1 MVAYVSMEAIGV
13 ESIVERVRKMNPEAD
28 VALLE
33 RAFDFAARVHKG
45 QERISGEPYLSH
57 PLAVAEILID
67 LNMDVQ
73 SISAGLLHDVVEDT
87 HASLEEVKQAFGSEI
102 GDLVDGLTKISKLHF
117 GSRVEHQAESLRKM
131 VLAMSKDIRVILI
144 KLADR
149 LHNMRTLD
157 PLREE
162 KRRLIAR
169 ETLDIYSPIAHRL
182 GIYWMKAELED
193 LGLRHLEPEVYHDLA
208 ARVAKKR
215 REREKDINEVI
226 GILQQKLSEVGIGAE
241 IVGRPKHFY
250 SIYKKMRDQ
259 HKEFDE
265 IYDLTAVRVIT
276 ESVKDCYGSLGVIH
290 SLWKPIP
297 GRFKDFVA
305 MPKSNLYQ
313 SLHTTVI
320 GPVGEPV
327 EIQIRTHEMHKTAED
342 GIAAHWVYKE
352 GRAALDPADKGFA
365 WIRQLLEWQREL
377 KDSREFLETVKVDLF
392 PDEVY
397 VFTPKGDVK
406 SFPKGATPIDFA
418 FDVHTDI
425 GLTCVGAKV
434 NGRIVPF
441 RYELQ
446 NGDIVEILTDPKH
459 RPSRDWLKLVKTPRA
474 RGRIKQWVK
483 NEEKLRSIS
492 LGRDLLEKELRRIGK
507 SPAQILKA
515 ETVTAMLGRAGFSA
529 PEEFFATV
537 GYGKLSPRQAMAK
550 LLPAEELPPE
560 GESKPERRVRHRPDE
575 GVTLLGASDF
585 LVRFARCCSPL
596 PGDEI
601 IGFITKGR
609 GVSVHSTDCPNVD
622 QLLYDPDRKIDVSW
636 DAAPSMPHQVKIR
649 VTIGKDRPG
658 ILAAISTAISA
669 SKINIAQ
676 ADVRVTE
683 DRKGLNTFTLE
694 VSDLKQLQS
703 AMGAIRQIDGVMGV
717 ERIRG

>member
-1 MVAYVSMEAIGV
+1 
-13 ESIVERVRKMNPEAD
+13 MNPEAD
-28 VALLE
+28 LTLLQ
-33 RAFDFAARVHKG
+33 RAYDFADRVHEG
-45 QERISGEPYLSH
+45 QERVSGEPYLSH
-57 PLAVAEILID
+57 PLAVAEILLD
-67 LNMDVQ
+67 LKMDVE
-73 SISAGLLHDVVEDT
+73 SLAAGLLHDVVEDT
-87 HASLEEVKQAFGSEI
+87 HASLEEVKLDFGKEI
-102 GDLVDGLTKISKLHF
+102 ADLVDGVTKLSKISFSSK
-117 GSRVEHQAESLRKM
+117 VEHQAESLRKM
-131 VLAMSKDIRVILI
+131 VLAMSKDIRVILV

-149 LHNMRTLD
+149 LHNMRTLE

-162 KRRLIAR
+162 KRRLIAG
-169 ETLDIYSPIAHRL
+169 ETLDIYAPIAHRL

-193 LGLRHLEPEVYHDLA
+193 LALRHLDPDVYLDLIA
-208 ARVAKKR
+208 KVAKKR
-215 REREKDINEVI
+215 LEREKDINEVI
-226 GILQQKLSEVGIGAE
+226 GILRQKLTEVDIRAE
-241 IVGRPKHFY
+241 ITGRPKHFY

-313 SLHTTVI
+313 SLHTTVV

-327 EIQIRTHEMHKTAED
+327 EIQIRTHEMHKTAEE

-365 WIRQLLEWQREL
+365 WIRQLLEWQRDL

-406 SFPKGATPIDFA
+406 SFPKGATPIDFG
-418 FDVHTDI
+418 FGVHTDV

-434 NGRIVPF
+434 NGRLVPL

-459 RPSRDWLKLVKTPRA
+459 HPSRDWLKLVKTPRA
-474 RGRIKQWVK
+474 RGRIKQWIK
-483 NEEKLRSIS
+483 TEEKVRSIR
-492 LGRDLLEKELRRIGK
+492 LGRDLLEKELRRIGV
-507 SPAQILKA
+507 SPAQTLRPESLMK
-515 ETVTAMLGRAGFSA
+515 MLTRYGFSA
-529 PEEFFATV
+529 PDEFFATV
-537 GYGKLSPRQAMAK
+537 GYGKLSPRQALAK
-550 LLPAEELPPE
+550 LLPPEELPPE
-560 GESKPERRVRHRPDE
+560 AEVKTDRKARQRPDE
-575 GVTLLGASDF
+575 EVTLLGADD
-585 LVRFARCCSPL
+585 LLIRFARCCSPL

-601 IGFITKGR
+601 VGFITRGR
-609 GVSVHSTDCPNVD
+609 GVSVHSADCPNAD
-622 QLLYDPDRKIDVSW
+622 QLLYDPERKISVSW
-636 DAAPSMPHQVKIR
+636 DAAPKTAHQVKIR

>member
-1 MVAYVSMEAIGV
+1 MSV
-13 ESIVERVRKMNPEAD
+13 ESIIERIRAMNPEAD
-28 VALLE
+28 VTLLQ
-33 RAFDFAARVHKG
+33 RAYDFAARVHKG
-45 QERISGEPYLSH
+45 QERVSGEPYLSH
-57 PLAVAEILID
+57 PLAVAEILLD
-67 LNMDVQ
+67 LKMDVE
-73 SISAGLLHDVVEDT
+73 SIAAGLLHDVVEDT
-87 HASLEEVKQAFGSEI
+87 HASLEQVRQAFGNEI

-149 LHNMRTLD
+149 LHNMRTLE

-193 LGLRHLEPEVYHDLA
+193 LALRHLEPEVYHDLA
-208 ARVAKKR
+208 DRVAKKR

-226 GILQQKLSEVGIGAE
+226 EILQQKLTEVGIQAE
-241 IVGRPKHFY
+241 IIGRPKHFY

-259 HKEFDE
+259 RKEFDE

-290 SLWKPIP
+290 SLWKPIQ

-313 SLHTTVI
+313 SLHTTVV

-418 FDVHTDI
+418 FGVHTDI
-425 GLTCVGAKV
+425 GFTCVGAKV
-434 NGRIVPF
+434 NSRLVPL

-446 NGDIVEILTDPKH
+446 NGDIVEILTDVKH

-483 NEEKLRSIS
+483 TEEKLRSIS
-492 LGRDLLEKELRRIGK
+492 LGRDLLEKELRRMGK
-507 SPAQILKA
+507 SPAQILKP
-515 ETVTAMLGRAGFSA
+515 ETMSTMLARSGFSA
-529 PEEFFATV
+529 PDEFFATV
-537 GYGKLSPRQAMAK
+537 GYGKLSPRQAMAR
-550 LLPAEELPPE
+550 LLPPEELPPE
-560 GESKPERRVRHRPDE
+560 GEARPERKARQRPDD
-575 GVTLLGASDF
+575 GVTLLGAHDF
-585 LVRFARCCSPL
+585 LVHFARCCSPL

-601 IGFITKGR
+601 VGFITRGR
-609 GVSVHSTDCPNVD
+609 GVSVHSADCPNVD
-622 QLLYDPDRKIDVSW
+622 QLFYDPERKINVSW
-636 DAAPSMPHQVKIR
+636 DAAPTTPHQVKIR
-649 VTIGKDRPG
+649 VTIGVDRPG

>member
-1 MVAYVSMEAIGV
+1 MSV
-13 ESIVERVRKMNPEAD
+13 ESIIERVRAMNHEAD
-28 VALLE
+28 VALLQ
-33 RAFDFAARVHKG
+33 RAYDFAARVHKG
-45 QERISGEPYLSH
+45 QERVSGEPYLSH
-57 PLAVAEILID
+57 PLAVAEILLD
-67 LNMDVQ
+67 LKMDVE
-73 SISAGLLHDVVEDT
+73 SIAAGLLHDVVEDT
-87 HASLEEVKQAFGSEI
+87 HASLEQVRQAFGNEI

-149 LHNMRTLD
+149 LHNMRTME

-193 LGLRHLEPEVYHDLA
+193 LALRHLEPEVYHDLA

-226 GILQQKLSEVGIGAE
+226 EILQQKLTEVDIHAE

-259 HKEFDE
+259 RKEFDE

-290 SLWKPIP
+290 SLWKPIQ

-313 SLHTTVI
+313 SLHTTVV

-418 FDVHTDI
+418 FGVHTDI
-425 GLTCVGAKV
+425 GFTCVGAKV
-434 NGRIVPF
+434 NSRLVPL

-446 NGDIVEILTDPKH
+446 NGDIVEILTDVKH

-483 NEEKLRSIS
+483 SEEKLRSIS
-492 LGRDLLEKELRRIGK
+492 LGRDLLEKELRRMGK
-507 SPAQILKA
+507 SPAQILKP
-515 ETVTAMLGRAGFSA
+515 ETMATMLARSGFSA
-529 PEEFFATV
+529 PDEFFATV
-537 GYGKLSPRQAMAK
+537 GYGKLSPRQAMAR
-550 LLPAEELPPE
+550 LLPPEELPPE
-560 GESKPERRVRHRPDE
+560 GEARPERKARQRPDD
-575 GVTLLGASDF
+575 GVTLLGAHDF
-585 LVRFARCCSPL
+585 LIHFARCCSPL

-601 IGFITKGR
+601 VGFITRGR
-609 GVSVHSTDCPNVD
+609 GVSVHSADCPNVD
-622 QLLYDPDRKIDVSW
+622 QLFYDPERKINVSW
-636 DAAPSMPHQVKIR
+636 DTAPSVPHQVKIR
-649 VTIGKDRPG
+649 VTIGVDRPG

>member
-1 MVAYVSMEAIGV
+1 MSV
-13 ESIVERVRKMNPEAD
+13 ESIIERVRAMNHEAD
-28 VALLE
+28 VTLLQ
-33 RAFDFAARVHKG
+33 RAYDFAARVHKG
-45 QERISGEPYLSH
+45 QERVSGEPYLSH
-57 PLAVAEILID
+57 PLAVAEILLD
-67 LNMDVQ
+67 LKMDVE
-73 SISAGLLHDVVEDT
+73 SIAAGLLHDVVEDT
-87 HASLEEVKQAFGSEI
+87 HASLEQVRQAFGNEI

-149 LHNMRTLD
+149 LHNMRTLE

-193 LGLRHLEPEVYHDLA
+193 LALRHLEPEVYHDLA
-208 ARVAKKR
+208 DRVAKKR

-226 GILQQKLSEVGIGAE
+226 EILQQKLTEVGIQAE
-241 IVGRPKHFY
+241 IIGRPKHFY

-259 HKEFDE
+259 RKEFDE

-290 SLWKPIP
+290 SLWKPIQ

-313 SLHTTVI
+313 SLHTTVV

-418 FDVHTDI
+418 FGVHTDI
-425 GLTCVGAKV
+425 GFTCVGAKV
-434 NGRIVPF
+434 NSRLVPL

-446 NGDIVEILTDPKH
+446 NGDIVEILTDVKH

-474 RGRIKQWVK
+474 RGRIKQWVRT
-483 NEEKLRSIS
+483 EEKLRSIS
-492 LGRDLLEKELRRIGK
+492 LGRDLLEKELRRMGK
-507 SPAQILKA
+507 SPAQILKP
-515 ETVTAMLGRAGFSA
+515 ETMATMLARSGFSA
-529 PEEFFATV
+529 PDEFFATV
-537 GYGKLSPRQAMAK
+537 GYGKLSPRQAMAR
-550 LLPAEELPPE
+550 LLPPEELPPE
-560 GESKPERRVRHRPDE
+560 GEARPERKARQRPDD
-575 GVTLLGASDF
+575 GVTLLGAHDF
-585 LVRFARCCSPL
+585 LVHFARCCSPL

-601 IGFITKGR
+601 VGFITRGR
-609 GVSVHSTDCPNVD
+609 GVSVHSADCPNVD
-622 QLLYDPDRKIDVSW
+622 QLFYDPERKINVSW
-636 DAAPSMPHQVKIR
+636 DAAPTTPHQVKIR
-649 VTIGKDRPG
+649 VTIGVDRPG

>member
-1 MVAYVSMEAIGV
+1 MEIRAI
-13 ESIVERVRKMNPEAD
+13 IERVSATNPEAD
-28 VALLE
+28 LVLLQ
-33 RAFDFAARVHKG
+33 RAYDFADKVHEG
-45 QERISGEPYLSH
+45 QERVSGEPYLSH
-57 PLAVAEILID
+57 PLAVAEILLD
-67 LNMDVQ
+67 LRMDVE
-73 SISAGLLHDVVEDT
+73 SIAAGLLHDVVEDT
-87 HASLEEVKQAFGSEI
+87 HASLEEVKLAFGSEVAN
-102 GDLVDGLTKISKLHF
+102 LVDGVTKLSKISF
-117 GSRVEHQAESLRKM
+117 SSRVEHQAESLRKM
-131 VLAMSKDIRVILI
+131 VLAMSKDIRVILV

-162 KRRLIAR
+162 KRRLIAG
-169 ETLDIYSPIAHRL
+169 ETLDIYVPIAHRL

-193 LGLRHLEPEVYHDLA
+193 LALRHLDPDVYLDLIA
-208 ARVAKKR
+208 KVAKKR

-226 GILQQKLSEVGIGAE
+226 GILRQKLTEVDIRAE
-241 IVGRPKHFY
+241 ITGRPKHFY

-327 EIQIRTHEMHKTAED
+327 EIQIRTHEMHKTAEE

-365 WIRQLLEWQREL
+365 WIRQLLEWQRDL

-406 SFPKGATPIDFA
+406 SFPKGATPIDFG
-418 FDVHTDI
+418 FGVHTDV
-425 GLTCVGAKV
+425 GMTCVGAKV
-434 NGRIVPF
+434 NGRLVPL

-446 NGDIVEILTDPKH
+446 NGDIVEIMTDPKQH
-459 RPSRDWLKLVKTPRA
+459 PSRDWLKLVKTPRA
-474 RGRIKQWVK
+474 RGRIKQWIN
-483 NEEKLRSIS
+483 NEEKIRSVS
-492 LGRDLLEKELRRIGK
+492 LGRDLLEKELRRLGV

-515 ETVTAMLGRAGFSA
+515 ESLAKVLARNGFAA
-529 PEEFFATV
+529 PDEFFATV

-550 LLPAEELPPE
+550 LLPPEDLPPE
-560 GESKPERRVRHRPDE
+560 GEVRTDRKARQRPDE
-575 GVTLLGASDF
+575 EVTLMGADD
-585 LVRFARCCSPL
+585 LLIRFARCCSPV

-601 IGFITKGR
+601 VGFITRGR
-609 GVSVHSTDCPNVD
+609 GVSVHSADCPNVD
-622 QLLYDPDRKIDVSW
+622 QLLYDPERKISVSW
-636 DAAPSMPHQVKIR
+636 DAAPKTAHQVKIR

-658 ILAAISTAISA
+658 ILAAISTAITA

-717 ERIRG
+717 ERIRGSR

>member
-1 MVAYVSMEAIGV
+1 VKTLEIGT
-13 ESIVERVRKMNPEAD
+13 IIERVRAANPDAD
-28 VALLE
+28 LTMLQ
-33 RAFDFAARVHKG
+33 RAYEFAATVHKG

-57 PLAVAEILID
+57 PLAVAEILLD
-67 LNMDVQ
+67 LKMDVE
-73 SISAGLLHDVVEDT
+73 SLAAGLLHDVVEDT
-87 HASLEEVKQAFGSEI
+87 HASLDEVKQAFGTQI
-102 GDLVDGLTKISKLHF
+102 GDLVDGVTKLSKISF
-117 GSRVEHQAESLRKM
+117 SSRVEHQAESLRKM
-131 VLAMSKDIRVILI
+131 VLAMSKDIRVILV

-162 KRRLIAR
+162 KRQLIAR
-169 ETLDIYSPIAHRL
+169 ETLDIYAPIAHRL

-193 LGLRHLEPEVYHDLA
+193 LALRHLEPDAYQDLA
-208 ARVAKKR
+208 IRVAKKR
-215 REREKDINEVI
+215 REREKDINGVIHILRKKLTEVDI
-226 GILQQKLSEVGIGAE
+226 RAE
-241 IVGRPKHFY
+241 ITGRPKHFY

-259 HKEFDE
+259 QKDFDE

-313 SLHTTVI
+313 SLHTTVV

-327 EIQIRTHEMHKTAED
+327 EIQIRTREMHKTAEE

-365 WIRQLLEWQREL
+365 WIRQLLEWQRDL

-418 FDVHTDI
+418 FGVHTDI

-434 NGRIVPF
+434 NGRLVPL
-441 RYELQ
+441 RHELQ
-446 NGDIVEILTDPKH
+446 NGDIVEIIADPKH
-459 RPSRDWLKLVKTPRA
+459 HPSRDWLKLVKTPRA
-474 RGRIKQWVK
+474 RGRIKQWIK
-483 NEEKLRSIS
+483 NEEKIRSLS
-492 LGRDLLEKELRRIGK
+492 LGRDLLEKELRKMGV
-507 SPAQILKA
+507 SPSQILKPDTMA
-515 ETVTAMLGRAGFSA
+515 RMIAQHGFAA
-529 PEEFFATV
+529 PDDFFAAV

-550 LLPAEELPPE
+550 LLPVEELPPVTDAR
-560 GESKPERRVRHRPDE
+560 PERKVRHEPDE
-575 GVTLLGASDF
+575 GVALQGADDLLI
-585 LVRFARCCSPL
+585 RFARCCGPL

-601 IGFITKGR
+601 VGFITRGR
-609 GVSVHSTDCPNVD
+609 GVSVHAAECPNVH
-622 QLLYDPDRKIDVSW
+622 QLLYDPERKIAVSW
-636 DAAPSMPHQVKIR
+636 DAAPKTFRQVKIR
-649 VTIGKDRPG
+649 VMIGKDRPG

-694 VSDLKQLQS
+694 VSDLKQLQT

>member
-1 MVAYVSMEAIGV
+1 MAASVKSMEIEG
-13 ESIVERVRKMNPEAD
+13 IIERVQAINPEAD
-28 VALLE
+28 LTVLK
-33 RAFDFAARVHKG
+33 RAYDFAANVHKG
-45 QERISGEPYLSH
+45 QERVSGEPYLSH
-57 PLAVAEILID
+57 PLAVAEILLD
-67 LNMDVQ
+67 LKLDVE
-73 SISAGLLHDVVEDT
+73 SIAAGLLHDVVEDT
-87 HASLEEVKQAFGSEI
+87 HASLEEVRRAFGNEI
-102 GDLVDGLTKISKLHF
+102 GDLVDGVTKLSKIPF
-117 GSRVEHQAESLRKM
+117 SSRVEHQAESLRKM
-131 VLAMSKDIRVILI
+131 VLAMSKDIRVILV

-162 KRRLIAR
+162 KRKLISG
-169 ETLDIYSPIAHRL
+169 ETLDIYAPIAHRL

-193 LGLRHLEPEVYHDLA
+193 LALRHLEPEIYTDLTA
-208 ARVAKKR
+208 KVAKKR
-215 REREKDINEVI
+215 REREKHINEVI
-226 GILQQKLSEVGIGAE
+226 GILQRKLHEVDIRAE
-241 IVGRPKHFY
+241 ITGRPKHFF

-259 HKEFDE
+259 GKEFDE

-276 ESVKDCYGSLGVIH
+276 ESVKDCYGALGVIH

-313 SLHTTVI
+313 SLHTTVV

-327 EIQIRTHEMHKTAED
+327 EIQIRTHEMHKTAEE

-365 WIRQLLEWQREL
+365 WIRQLLEWHRDL

-418 FDVHTDI
+418 FGVHTDI

-434 NGRIVPF
+434 NGRLIPL

-446 NGDIVEILTDPKH
+446 NGDIVEILIDSKQH
-459 RPSRDWLKLVKTPRA
+459 PSRDWLKLVKTPRA
-474 RGRIKQWVK
+474 RGRIKQWIK
-483 NEEKLRSIS
+483 NEEKVRSIS
-492 LGRDLLEKELRRIGK
+492 LGKDLLEKELRRMGM
-507 SPAQILKA
+507 SPAQVLKPESLA
-515 ETVTAMLGRAGFSA
+515 KMLTRYGFAA

-550 LLPAEELPPE
+550 LLPPEELPPE
-560 GESKPERRVRHRPDE
+560 SEARPDRKTRQRPDD
-575 GVTLLGASDF
+575 GVTLLGVDD
-585 LVRFARCCSPL
+585 LLIRFARCCSPL

-601 IGFITKGR
+601 VGFITRGR
-609 GVSVHSTDCPNVD
+609 GVSVHSADCPNVD
-622 QLLYDPDRKIDVSW
+622 QLLYDPERKINVSW
-636 DAAPSMPHQVKIR
+636 ESAPKTAHQVKIR

>member
-1 MVAYVSMEAIGV
+1 MGIEAI
-13 ESIVERVRKMNPEAD
+13 IERVRLTNPEAD
-28 VALLE
+28 LTLLQ
-33 RAFDFAARVHKG
+33 RAYDFAAKVHKG
-45 QERISGEPYLSH
+45 QERVSGEPYLSH
-57 PLAVAEILID
+57 PMAVAEILLD
-67 LNMDVQ
+67 LKMDVE
-73 SISAGLLHDVVEDT
+73 SIAAGLLHDVVEDT
-87 HASLEEVKQAFGSEI
+87 YASLEEVKRAFGNEI
-102 GDLVDGLTKISKLHF
+102 GDLVDGLTKISKIPF

-149 LHNMRTLD
+149 LHNMRTLE

-169 ETLDIYSPIAHRL
+169 ETLDIYAPIAHRL

-193 LGLRHLEPEVYHDLA
+193 HALRHLEPEAYHDLA

-215 REREKDINEVI
+215 RERDKDINEVI
-226 GILQQKLSEVGIGAE
+226 GILQQKLTEVGIRAE
-241 IVGRPKHFY
+241 IIGRPKHFY

-327 EIQIRTHEMHKTAED
+327 EIQIRTHEMHKTAEE

-365 WIRQLLEWQREL
+365 WIRQLLEWQQDL

-406 SFPKGATPIDFA
+406 SFPKGASPIDFA
-418 FDVHTDI
+418 FSVHTDI
-425 GLTCVGAKV
+425 GLTCVGSKV
-434 NGRIVPF
+434 NGRLVPL

-459 RPSRDWLKLVKTPRA
+459 HPSRDWLKLVKTPRA
-474 RGRIKQWVK
+474 RGRIKQWIK
-483 NEEKLRSIS
+483 TEEKVRSIS
-492 LGRDLLEKELRRIGK
+492 LGKDLLEKELRRLGK
-507 SPAQILKA
+507 SPSQILKP
-515 ETVTAMLGRAGFSA
+515 ETVAKIVGRYGFGA
-529 PEEFFATV
+529 PDEFFATV
-537 GYGKLSPRQAMAK
+537 GFGKLSPRQAIAK
-550 LLPAEELPPE
+550 LLPPEELPQE
-560 GESKPERRVRHRPDE
+560 GEAKPERKLRQRPSE
-575 GVTLLGASDF
+575 AVTLLGANDF
-585 LVRFARCCSPL
+585 LIRFAKCCSPL

-601 IGFITKGR
+601 VGFITRGR
-609 GVSVHSTDCPNVD
+609 GLSVHSADCPNVD
-622 QLLYDPDRKIDVSW
+622 QLLYEPDRKIKVSW
-636 DAAPSMPHQVKIR
+636 DAAPRTAHEVKIR

-694 VSDLKQLQS
+694 VSDLKQLES
-703 AMGAIRQIDGVMGV
+703 AMEAIRQIEGILGV

>member
-1 MVAYVSMEAIGV
+1 MGIEAII
-13 ESIVERVRKMNPEAD
+13 ELVRLTNPEAD
-28 VALLE
+28 LTLLR
-33 RAFDFAARVHKG
+33 RAYDFAAKVHKG
-45 QERISGEPYLSH
+45 QERVSGEPYLSH
-57 PLAVAEILID
+57 PMAVAEILLD
-67 LNMDVQ
+67 LKMDVE
-73 SISAGLLHDVVEDT
+73 SIAAGLLHDVVEDT
-87 HASLEEVKQAFGSEI
+87 HASLEEVKRAFGNEV
-102 GDLVDGLTKISKLHF
+102 GDLVDGLTKISKIPF

-149 LHNMRTLD
+149 LHNMRTLE

-169 ETLDIYSPIAHRL
+169 ETLDIYAPIAHRL

-193 LGLRHLEPEVYHDLA
+193 HALRHLEPEAYHDLA

-215 REREKDINEVI
+215 RERDKDINEVI
-226 GILQQKLSEVGIGAE
+226 GILQQKLTEVGIRAE
-241 IVGRPKHFY
+241 IIGRPKHFY

-327 EIQIRTHEMHKTAED
+327 EIQIRTHEMHKTAEE

-365 WIRQLLEWQREL
+365 WIRQLLEWQQDL

-406 SFPKGATPIDFA
+406 SFPKGASPIDFA
-418 FDVHTDI
+418 FSVHTDI
-425 GLTCVGAKV
+425 GLTCVGSKV
-434 NGRIVPF
+434 NGRLVPL

-459 RPSRDWLKLVKTPRA
+459 HPSRDWLKLVKTPRA
-474 RGRIKQWVK
+474 RGRIKQWIK
-483 NEEKLRSIS
+483 TEEKVRSIS
-492 LGRDLLEKELRRIGK
+492 LGKDLLEKELRRLGK
-507 SPAQILKA
+507 SPSQILKP
-515 ETVTAMLGRAGFSA
+515 ETVAKIVGRYGFVG
-529 PEEFFATV
+529 PDEFFATV
-537 GYGKLSPRQAMAK
+537 GFGKLSPRQAIAK
-550 LLPAEELPPE
+550 LLPPEELPQE
-560 GESKPERRVRHRPDE
+560 GEAKPERKLRQRPSE
-575 GVTLLGASDF
+575 AVTLLGANDF
-585 LVRFARCCSPL
+585 LIRFAKCCSPL

-601 IGFITKGR
+601 VGFITRGR
-609 GVSVHSTDCPNVD
+609 GVSVHSADCPNVD
-622 QLLYDPDRKIDVSW
+622 QLLYEPDRKINVSW
-636 DAAPSMPHQVKIR
+636 DAAPRTAHEVKIR

-694 VSDLKQLQS
+694 VSNLKQLES
-703 AMGAIRQIDGVMGV
+703 AMEAIRQIEGILGV

>member
-1 MVAYVSMEAIGV
+1 
-13 ESIVERVRKMNPEAD
+13 
-28 VALLE
+28 
-33 RAFDFAARVHKG
+33 
-45 QERISGEPYLSH
+45 
-57 PLAVAEILID
+57 
-67 LNMDVQ
+67 
-73 SISAGLLHDVVEDT
+73 
-87 HASLEEVKQAFGSEI
+87 
-102 GDLVDGLTKISKLHF
+102 
-117 GSRVEHQAESLRKM
+117 
-131 VLAMSKDIRVILI
+131 
-144 KLADR
+144 
-149 LHNMRTLD
+149 
-157 PLREE
+157 LREE

-193 LGLRHLEPEVYHDLA
+193 LALRHLEPEVYHDLA

-215 REREKDINEVI
+215 REREKDINQVI
-226 GILQQKLSEVGIGAE
+226 GILQQKLTEVGIRAE
-241 IVGRPKHFY
+241 IIGRPKHFY

-313 SLHTTVI
+313 SLHTTVV

-352 GRAALDPADKGFA
+352 GRAGLDPADKGFA

-406 SFPKGATPIDFA
+406 SFPRGASPIDFA
-418 FDVHTDI
+418 FGVHTDI

-434 NGRIVPF
+434 NGRLVPL

-446 NGDIVEILTDPKH
+446 NGDIVEILTDVKH
-459 RPSRDWLKLVKTPRA
+459 QPSRDWLKLVKTPRA

-492 LGRDLLEKELRRIGK
+492 LGRDLLEKELRRMGK
-507 SPAQILKA
+507 SPAQILKPEA
-515 ETVTAMLGRAGFSA
+515 ISSMLARSGFSL

-550 LLPAEELPPE
+550 LLPVEELPPE
-560 GESKPERRVRHRPDE
+560 GESRPERKTRPRPDD
-575 GVTLLGASDF
+575 GVTLLGANDF

-601 IGFITKGR
+601 VGFITRGR
-609 GVSVHSTDCPNVD
+609 GVSVHSADCPNVD
-622 QLLYDPDRKIDVSW
+622 QLLYDPDRRINVSW
-636 DAAPSMPHQVKIR
+636 DAAPTIPHQVKIR

-658 ILAAISTAISA
+658 ILAAISSAISA
-669 SKINIAQ
+669 SRINIAQ
-676 ADVRVTE
+676 ADIRVTE
-683 DRKGLNTFTLE
+683 DRKGLNTFLLE

>member
-1 MVAYVSMEAIGV
+1 MSV
-13 ESIVERVRKMNPEAD
+13 ESIIERVRAMNHEAD
-28 VALLE
+28 VALLQ
-33 RAFDFAARVHKG
+33 RAYDFAARVHKG
-45 QERISGEPYLSH
+45 QERVSGEPYLSH
-57 PLAVAEILID
+57 PLAVAEILLD
-67 LNMDVQ
+67 LKMDVE
-73 SISAGLLHDVVEDT
+73 SIAAGLLHDVVEDT
-87 HASLEEVKQAFGSEI
+87 HASLEQVRQAFGNEI

-149 LHNMRTLD
+149 LHNMRTLE

-193 LGLRHLEPEVYHDLA
+193 LALRHLEPEVYHDLA
-208 ARVAKKR
+208 DRVAKKR

-226 GILQQKLSEVGIGAE
+226 EILQQKLTEVGIQAE
-241 IVGRPKHFY
+241 IIGRPKHFY

-259 HKEFDE
+259 RKEFDE

-290 SLWKPIP
+290 SLWKPIQ

-313 SLHTTVI
+313 SLHTTVV

-418 FDVHTDI
+418 FGVHTDI
-425 GLTCVGAKV
+425 GFTCVGAKV
-434 NGRIVPF
+434 NSRLVPL

-446 NGDIVEILTDPKH
+446 NGDIVEILTDVKH

-483 NEEKLRSIS
+483 TEEKLRSIS
-492 LGRDLLEKELRRIGK
+492 LGRDLLEKELRRMGK
-507 SPAQILKA
+507 SPAQILKP
-515 ETVTAMLGRAGFSA
+515 ETMATMLARSGFSA
-529 PEEFFATV
+529 PDEFFATV
-537 GYGKLSPRQAMAK
+537 GYGKLSPRQAMAR
-550 LLPAEELPPE
+550 LLPPEELPPE
-560 GESKPERRVRHRPDE
+560 GEARPERKARQRPDD
-575 GVTLLGASDF
+575 GVTLLGAHDF
-585 LVRFARCCSPL
+585 LIHFARCCSPL

-601 IGFITKGR
+601 VGFITRGR
-609 GVSVHSTDCPNVD
+609 GVSVHSADCPNVD
-622 QLLYDPDRKIDVSW
+622 QLFYDPERKINVSW
-636 DAAPSMPHQVKIR
+636 DAAPTTPHQVKIR
-649 VTIGKDRPG
+649 VTIGVDRPG

-683 DRKGLNTFTLE
+683 DRKGLNTFILE

>member
-1 MVAYVSMEAIGV
+1 MSV
-13 ESIVERVRKMNPEAD
+13 ESIIERVRAMNHEAD
-28 VALLE
+28 VTLLQ
-33 RAFDFAARVHKG
+33 RAYDFAARVHKG
-45 QERISGEPYLSH
+45 QERVSGEPYLSH
-57 PLAVAEILID
+57 PLAVAEILLD
-67 LNMDVQ
+67 LKMDVE
-73 SISAGLLHDVVEDT
+73 SIAAGLLHDVVEDT
-87 HASLEEVKQAFGSEI
+87 HASLEQVRQAFGNEI

-149 LHNMRTLD
+149 LHNMRTLE

-193 LGLRHLEPEVYHDLA
+193 LALRHLEPEVYHDLA
-208 ARVAKKR
+208 DRVAKKR

-226 GILQQKLSEVGIGAE
+226 EILQQKLTEVGIQAE
-241 IVGRPKHFY
+241 IIGRPKHFY

-259 HKEFDE
+259 RKEFDE

-290 SLWKPIP
+290 SLWKPIQ

-313 SLHTTVI
+313 SLHTTVV

-418 FDVHTDI
+418 FGVHTDI
-425 GLTCVGAKV
+425 GFTCVGAKV
-434 NGRIVPF
+434 NSRLVPL

-446 NGDIVEILTDPKH
+446 NGDIVEILTDVKH

-483 NEEKLRSIS
+483 TEEKLRSIS
-492 LGRDLLEKELRRIGK
+492 LGRDLLEKELRRMGK
-507 SPAQILKA
+507 SPAQILKP
-515 ETVTAMLGRAGFSA
+515 ETMATMLARSGFSA
-529 PEEFFATV
+529 PDEFFATV
-537 GYGKLSPRQAMAK
+537 GYGKLSPRQAMAR
-550 LLPAEELPPE
+550 LLPPEELPPE
-560 GESKPERRVRHRPDE
+560 GEARPERKARQRPDD
-575 GVTLLGASDF
+575 GVTLLGAHDF
-585 LVRFARCCSPL
+585 LIHFARCCSPL

-601 IGFITKGR
+601 VGFITRGR
-609 GVSVHSTDCPNVD
+609 GVSVHSADCPNVD
-622 QLLYDPDRKIDVSW
+622 QLFYDPERKINVSW
-636 DAAPSMPHQVKIR
+636 DAAPTTPHQVKIR
-649 VTIGKDRPG
+649 VTIGVDRPG

>member
-1 MVAYVSMEAIGV
+1 MSV
-13 ESIVERVRKMNPEAD
+13 ESIIERVRAMNHEAD
-28 VALLE
+28 VALLQ
-33 RAFDFAARVHKG
+33 RAYDFAARVHKG
-45 QERISGEPYLSH
+45 QERVSGEPYLSH
-57 PLAVAEILID
+57 PLAVAEILLD
-67 LNMDVQ
+67 LKMDVE
-73 SISAGLLHDVVEDT
+73 SIAAGLLHDVVEDT
-87 HASLEEVKQAFGSEI
+87 HASLEQVRQAFGNEI

-149 LHNMRTLD
+149 LHNMRTLE

-193 LGLRHLEPEVYHDLA
+193 LALRHLEPEVYHDLA

-226 GILQQKLSEVGIGAE
+226 EILQQKLTEVGIQAE
-241 IVGRPKHFY
+241 IIGRPKHFY

-259 HKEFDE
+259 RKEFDE

-290 SLWKPIP
+290 SLWKPIQ

-313 SLHTTVI
+313 SLHTTVV

-418 FDVHTDI
+418 FGVHTDI
-425 GLTCVGAKV
+425 GFTCVGAKV
-434 NGRIVPF
+434 NSRLVPL

-446 NGDIVEILTDPKH
+446 NGDIVEILTDVKH

-483 NEEKLRSIS
+483 TEEKLRSIS
-492 LGRDLLEKELRRIGK
+492 LGRDLLEKELRRMGK
-507 SPAQILKA
+507 SPAQILKP
-515 ETVTAMLGRAGFSA
+515 ETMATMLARSGFSA
-529 PEEFFATV
+529 PDEFFATV
-537 GYGKLSPRQAMAK
+537 GYGKLSPRQAMAR
-550 LLPAEELPPE
+550 LLPPEELPPE
-560 GESKPERRVRHRPDE
+560 GEARPERKARQRPDD
-575 GVTLLGASDF
+575 GVTLLGAHDF
-585 LVRFARCCSPL
+585 LIHFARCCSPL

-601 IGFITKGR
+601 VGFITRGR
-609 GVSVHSTDCPNVD
+609 GVSVHSADCPNVD
-622 QLLYDPDRKIDVSW
+622 QLFYDPERKINVSW
-636 DAAPSMPHQVKIR
+636 DAAPTTPHQVKIR
-649 VTIGKDRPG
+649 VTIGVDRPG

>member
-1 MVAYVSMEAIGV
+1 MSV
-13 ESIVERVRKMNPEAD
+13 ESIIERVSAMNHEAD
-28 VALLE
+28 VTLLQ
-33 RAFDFAARVHKG
+33 RAYDFAARVHKG
-45 QERISGEPYLSH
+45 QERVSGEPYLSH
-57 PLAVAEILID
+57 PLAVAEILLD
-67 LNMDVQ
+67 LKMDVE
-73 SISAGLLHDVVEDT
+73 SIAAGLLHDVVEDT
-87 HASLEEVKQAFGSEI
+87 HASLEQVRQAFGNEI

-149 LHNMRTLD
+149 LHNMRTLE

-162 KRRLIAR
+162 KRRLIAQ

-193 LGLRHLEPEVYHDLA
+193 LALRHLEPEVYHDLA
-208 ARVAKKR
+208 DRVAKKR

-226 GILQQKLSEVGIGAE
+226 EILQQKLTEVGIQAE
-241 IVGRPKHFY
+241 IIGRPKHFY

-259 HKEFDE
+259 RKEFDE

-290 SLWKPIP
+290 SLWKPIQ

-313 SLHTTVI
+313 SLHTTVV

-418 FDVHTDI
+418 FGVHTDI
-425 GLTCVGAKV
+425 GFTCVGAKV
-434 NGRIVPF
+434 NSRLVPL

-446 NGDIVEILTDPKH
+446 NGDIVEILTDVKH

-483 NEEKLRSIS
+483 TEEKLRSIS
-492 LGRDLLEKELRRIGK
+492 LGRDLLEKELRRMGK
-507 SPAQILKA
+507 SPAQILKP
-515 ETVTAMLGRAGFSA
+515 ETMATMLARSGFSA
-529 PEEFFATV
+529 PDEFFATV
-537 GYGKLSPRQAMAK
+537 GYGKLSPRQAMAR
-550 LLPAEELPPE
+550 LLPPEELPPE
-560 GESKPERRVRHRPDE
+560 GEARPERKARQRPED
-575 GVTLLGASDF
+575 GVTLLGAHDF
-585 LVRFARCCSPL
+585 LVHFARCCSPL

-601 IGFITKGR
+601 VGFITRGR
-609 GVSVHSTDCPNVD
+609 GVSVHSADCPNVD
-622 QLLYDPDRKIDVSW
+622 QLFYDPERKINVSW
-636 DAAPSMPHQVKIR
+636 DAAPRTPHQVKIR
-649 VTIGKDRPG
+649 VTIGVDRPG

>member
-1 MVAYVSMEAIGV
+1 MEIRAI
-13 ESIVERVRKMNPEAD
+13 IERVSATNPEAD
-28 VALLE
+28 LALLQ
-33 RAFDFAARVHKG
+33 RAYDFADKVHEG
-45 QERISGEPYLSH
+45 QERVSGEPYLSH
-57 PLAVAEILID
+57 PLAVAEILLD
-67 LNMDVQ
+67 LRMDVE
-73 SISAGLLHDVVEDT
+73 SIAAGLLHDVVEDT
-87 HASLEEVKQAFGSEI
+87 RASLEEVKLAFGNGI
-102 GDLVDGLTKISKLHF
+102 ADLVDGVTKLSKISF
-117 GSRVEHQAESLRKM
+117 RSRVEHQAESLRKM
-131 VLAMSKDIRVILI
+131 VLAMSKDIRVILV

-162 KRRLIAR
+162 KRRLIAG
-169 ETLDIYSPIAHRL
+169 ETLDIYVPIAHRL

-193 LGLRHLEPEVYHDLA
+193 LALRHLDPDVYLDLIA
-208 ARVAKKR
+208 KVVKKR

-226 GILQQKLSEVGIGAE
+226 GILGQKLTEVDIRAE
-241 IVGRPKHFY
+241 ITGRPKHFY

-327 EIQIRTHEMHKTAED
+327 EIQIRTHEMHKTAEE

-365 WIRQLLEWQREL
+365 WIRQLLEWQRDL

-406 SFPKGATPIDFA
+406 SFPKGATPIDFG
-418 FDVHTDI
+418 FGVHTDV
-425 GLTCVGAKV
+425 GMTCVGAKV
-434 NGRIVPF
+434 NGRLVPL

-446 NGDIVEILTDPKH
+446 NGDIVEIMTDPKQH
-459 RPSRDWLKLVKTPRA
+459 PSRDWLKLVKTPRA
-474 RGRIKQWVK
+474 RGRLKQWIN
-483 NEEKLRSIS
+483 NEEKIRSIS
-492 LGRDLLEKELRRIGK
+492 LGRDLLEKELRRLGV
-507 SPAQILKA
+507 SPAKILKSESLA
-515 ETVTAMLGRAGFSA
+515 KELARNGFAA
-529 PEEFFATV
+529 PDEFFATV

-550 LLPAEELPPE
+550 LLPPEDLPPE
-560 GESKPERRVRHRPDE
+560 GEGRTDRKARQRPDE
-575 GVTLLGASDF
+575 EVMLLGADD
-585 LVRFARCCSPL
+585 LLMRFARCCSPL

-601 IGFITKGR
+601 VGFITRGR
-609 GVSVHSTDCPNVD
+609 GVSVHSADCPNVD
-622 QLLYDPDRKIDVSW
+622 QLLYDPERKISVSW
-636 DAAPSMPHQVKIR
+636 DAAPKTAHQVKIR

-717 ERIRG
+717 ERIRRSR

>member
-1 MVAYVSMEAIGV
+1 MSV
-13 ESIVERVRKMNPEAD
+13 ESIIERVRAMNHEAD
-28 VALLE
+28 VALLQ
-33 RAFDFAARVHKG
+33 RAYDFAARVHKG
-45 QERISGEPYLSH
+45 QERVSGEPYLSH
-57 PLAVAEILID
+57 PLAVAEILLD
-67 LNMDVQ
+67 LKMDVE
-73 SISAGLLHDVVEDT
+73 SIAAGLLHDVVEDT
-87 HASLEEVKQAFGSEI
+87 HASLEQVRQAFGNEI

-149 LHNMRTLD
+149 LHNMRTLE

-193 LGLRHLEPEVYHDLA
+193 LALRHLEPEVYHDLA
-208 ARVAKKR
+208 DRVAKKR

-226 GILQQKLSEVGIGAE
+226 EILQQKLTEVGIQAE
-241 IVGRPKHFY
+241 IIGRPKHFY

-259 HKEFDE
+259 RKEFDE

-290 SLWKPIP
+290 SLWKPIQ

-313 SLHTTVI
+313 SLHTTVV

-418 FDVHTDI
+418 FGVHTDI
-425 GLTCVGAKV
+425 GFTCVGAKV
-434 NGRIVPF
+434 NSRLVPL

-446 NGDIVEILTDPKH
+446 NGDIVEILTDVKH

-483 NEEKLRSIS
+483 TEEKLRSIS
-492 LGRDLLEKELRRIGK
+492 LGRDLLEKELRRMGK
-507 SPAQILKA
+507 SPAQILKP
-515 ETVTAMLGRAGFSA
+515 ETMATMLARSGFSA
-529 PEEFFATV
+529 PDEFFATV
-537 GYGKLSPRQAMAK
+537 GYGKLSPRQAMAR
-550 LLPAEELPPE
+550 LLPPEELPPE
-560 GESKPERRVRHRPDE
+560 GEARPERKARQRPDD
-575 GVTLLGASDF
+575 GVTLLGAHDF
-585 LVRFARCCSPL
+585 LVHFARCCSPL

-601 IGFITKGR
+601 VGFITRGR
-609 GVSVHSTDCPNVD
+609 GVSVHSADCPNVD
-622 QLLYDPDRKIDVSW
+622 QLFYDPERKINVSW
-636 DAAPSMPHQVKIR
+636 DAAPTTPHQVKIR
-649 VTIGKDRPG
+649 VTIGVDRPG

>member
-1 MVAYVSMEAIGV
+1 MEIGAI
-13 ESIVERVRKMNPEAD
+13 IERVRAANPEAD
-28 VALLE
+28 LTLVQ
-33 RAFDFAARVHKG
+33 RAYDFAAKLHKG
-45 QERISGEPYLSH
+45 QERVSGEPYLSH
-57 PLAVAEILID
+57 PLAVAEIL
-67 LNMDVQ
+67 LGLRMDVE
-73 SISAGLLHDVVEDT
+73 SLAAGLLHDVVEDT
-87 HASLEEVKQAFGSEI
+87 HASLDEVKRVFGNQVGE
-102 GDLVDGLTKISKLHF
+102 LVDGVTKLSKISF
-117 GSRVEHQAESLRKM
+117 SSRVEHQAESLRKM
-131 VLAMSKDIRVILI
+131 VLAMSKDIRVILV

-162 KRRLIAR
+162 KRQLIAR
-169 ETLDIYSPIAHRL
+169 ETLDIYAPIAHRL

-193 LGLRHLEPEVYHDLA
+193 LALRHLEPEAYQDLSVK
-208 ARVAKKR
+208 VAKKR
-215 REREKDINEVI
+215 LEREKDINEVI
-226 GILQQKLSEVGIGAE
+226 HILRKKLTEVDILAE
-241 IVGRPKHFY
+241 ITGRPKHFY

-259 HKEFDE
+259 QKDFDE

-313 SLHTTVI
+313 SLHTTVV

-327 EIQIRTHEMHKTAED
+327 EIQIRTHDMHKTAEE

-352 GRAALDPADKGFA
+352 GRAALDPAEKGFA
-365 WIRQLLEWQREL
+365 WIRQLLEWQRDL
-377 KDSREFLETVKVDLF
+377 KDSREFLESVKVDLF

-418 FDVHTDI
+418 FGVHTDI

-434 NGRIVPF
+434 NGRLVPL
-441 RYELQ
+441 RHELQ
-446 NGDIVEILTDPKH
+446 NGDIVEIMADPKH
-459 RPSRDWLKLVKTPRA
+459 HPSRDWLKVVKTPRA
-474 RGRIKQWVK
+474 RGRIKQWIK
-483 NEEKLRSIS
+483 NEEKVRSLS
-492 LGRDLLEKELRRIGK
+492 LGRDLLEKELRKMGV
-507 SPAQILKA
+507 SSSQILKP
-515 ETVTAMLGRAGFSA
+515 EAMAKMISQHGFAA
-529 PEEFFATV
+529 PDDFFAAV

-550 LLPAEELPPE
+550 LLPVEELPPE
-560 GESKPERRVRHRPDE
+560 TETKPERKVRHEPDE
-575 GVTLLGASDF
+575 GVALQGADDLLI
-585 LVRFARCCSPL
+585 RFARCCSPL

-601 IGFITKGR
+601 IGFITRGR
-609 GVSVHSTDCPNVD
+609 GVSVHAADCPNVD
-622 QLLYDPDRKIDVSW
+622 QLLYDPERKIAVSW
-636 DAAPSMPHQVKIR
+636 DAAPKTFRQVKIR

-669 SKINIAQ
+669 SRINIAQ

-694 VSDLKQLQS
+694 VSDLKQLQT

>member
-1 MVAYVSMEAIGV
+1 MSV
-13 ESIVERVRKMNPEAD
+13 ESIIERVRAMNHEAD
-28 VALLE
+28 VALLQ
-33 RAFDFAARVHKG
+33 RAYDFAARVHKG
-45 QERISGEPYLSH
+45 QERVSGEPYLSH
-57 PLAVAEILID
+57 PLAVAEILLD
-67 LNMDVQ
+67 LKMDVE
-73 SISAGLLHDVVEDT
+73 SIAAGLLHDVVEDT
-87 HASLEEVKQAFGSEI
+87 HASLEQVRQSFGNEI

-149 LHNMRTLD
+149 LHNMRTLE

-193 LGLRHLEPEVYHDLA
+193 LALRHLEPEVYHDLA
-208 ARVAKKR
+208 DRVAKKR

-226 GILQQKLSEVGIGAE
+226 EILQQKLTEVGIQAE
-241 IVGRPKHFY
+241 IIGRPKHFY

-259 HKEFDE
+259 RKEFDE

-290 SLWKPIP
+290 SLWKPIQ

-313 SLHTTVI
+313 SLHTTVV

-418 FDVHTDI
+418 FGVHTDI
-425 GLTCVGAKV
+425 GFTCVGAKV
-434 NGRIVPF
+434 NSRLVPL

-446 NGDIVEILTDPKH
+446 NGDIVEILTDVKH

-474 RGRIKQWVK
+474 RGRIKQWVRT
-483 NEEKLRSIS
+483 EEKLRSIS
-492 LGRDLLEKELRRIGK
+492 LGRDLLEKELRRMGK
-507 SPAQILKA
+507 SPAQILKP
-515 ETVTAMLGRAGFSA
+515 ETMATMLARSGFSA
-529 PEEFFATV
+529 PDEFFATV
-537 GYGKLSPRQAMAK
+537 GYGKLSPRQAMAR
-550 LLPAEELPPE
+550 LLPPEELPPE
-560 GESKPERRVRHRPDE
+560 GEARPERKARQRPDD
-575 GVTLLGASDF
+575 GVTLLGAHDF
-585 LVRFARCCSPL
+585 LVHFARCCSPL

-601 IGFITKGR
+601 VGFITRGR
-609 GVSVHSTDCPNVD
+609 GVSVHSADCPNVD
-622 QLLYDPDRKIDVSW
+622 QLFYDPERKINVSW
-636 DAAPSMPHQVKIR
+636 DSAPTTPHQVKIR
-649 VTIGKDRPG
+649 VTIGVDRPG

>member
-1 MVAYVSMEAIGV
+1 VDIAHLIDRLRA
-13 ESIVERVRKMNPEAD
+13 KNTEAD
-28 VALLE
+28 LSLLQ
-33 RAFDFAARVHKG
+33 RAYDFAARVHKG
-45 QERISGEPYLSH
+45 QARISGEPYLSH
-57 PLAVAEILID
+57 PLAVAGILVE
-67 LNMDVQ
+67 LNMDVV
-73 SISAGLLHDVVEDT
+73 SVAAGLLHDVVEDT
-87 HASLEEVKQAFGSEI
+87 HASLDEVKETFGDEV
-102 GDLVDGLTKISKLHF
+102 GELVDGVTKLSKLSF
-117 GSRVEHQAESLRKM
+117 SSRVEHQAESLRKM
-131 VLAMSKDIRVILI
+131 VLAMSKDIRVILV

-157 PLREE
+157 PLPLE
-162 KRRLIAR
+162 KRQLIAK
-169 ETLDIYSPIAHRL
+169 ETLDIYAPIAHRL

-193 LGLRHLEPEVYHDLA
+193 LALRHLEPDIYQDLA
-208 ARVAKKR
+208 SKVAKKR

-226 GILQQKLSEVGIGAE
+226 AFLQRKLTEVDIHAE
-241 IVGRPKHFY
+241 ITGRPKHFY

-276 ESVKDCYGSLGVIH
+276 ESVKDCYGALGVIH

-313 SLHTTVI
+313 SLHTTVV

-327 EIQIRTHEMHKTAED
+327 EIQIRTRDMHKTAEE

-406 SFPKGATPIDFA
+406 SLPRGATPIDFA
-418 FDVHTDI
+418 FSVHTDI
-425 GLTCVGAKV
+425 GLSCIGAKV
-434 NGRIVPF
+434 NGRLVPL

-446 NGDIVEILTDPKH
+446 NGDIVEIVTDPKH
-459 RPSRDWLKLVKTPRA
+459 RPSRDWLKLVKTSRA
-474 RGRIKQWVK
+474 RGRIKQWIR
-483 NEEKLRSIS
+483 NEEKARSIS
-492 LGRDLLEKELRRIGK
+492 LGKDLLEKELRRLGA
-507 SPAQILKA
+507 SPARVLKPD
-515 ETVTAMLGRAGFSA
+515 AMTKALGRHGFA
-529 PEEFFATV
+529 TPDEFFATV

-550 LLPAEELPPE
+550 LLPPEELPPE
-560 GESKPERRVRHRPDE
+560 AEARPERRLRQQPGD
-575 GVTLLGASDF
+575 GVILRGADDLLI
-585 LVRFARCCSPL
+585 RFARCCSPL

-601 IGFITKGR
+601 IGFITRGR
-609 GVSVHSTDCPNVD
+609 GVSVHSADCPNVD
-622 QLLYDPDRKIDVSW
+622 QLLYDPERKIAVSW
-636 DAAPSMPHQVKIR
+636 DAAPRTARQVKIR
-649 VTIGKDRPG
+649 VTIGRDRPG
-658 ILAAISTAISA
+658 ILAAISSAISA

-694 VSDLKQLQS
+694 VSDLKQLEA

>member
-1 MVAYVSMEAIGV
+1 MSV
-13 ESIVERVRKMNPEAD
+13 ESIIERVRAMNHEAD
-28 VALLE
+28 VTLLQ
-33 RAFDFAARVHKG
+33 RAYDFAARVHKG
-45 QERISGEPYLSH
+45 QERVSGEPYLSH
-57 PLAVAEILID
+57 PLAVAEILLD
-67 LNMDVQ
+67 LKMDVE
-73 SISAGLLHDVVEDT
+73 SIAAGLLHDVVEDT
-87 HASLEEVKQAFGSEI
+87 HASLEQVRQAFGNEI

-149 LHNMRTLD
+149 LHNMRTLE

-193 LGLRHLEPEVYHDLA
+193 LALRHLEPEVYHDLA
-208 ARVAKKR
+208 DRVAKKR

-226 GILQQKLSEVGIGAE
+226 EILQQKLTEVGIQAE
-241 IVGRPKHFY
+241 IIGRPKHFY

-259 HKEFDE
+259 RKEFDE

-290 SLWKPIP
+290 SLWKPIQ

-313 SLHTTVI
+313 SLHTTVV

-418 FDVHTDI
+418 FGVHTDI
-425 GLTCVGAKV
+425 GFTCVGAKV
-434 NGRIVPF
+434 NSRLVPL

-446 NGDIVEILTDPKH
+446 NGDIVEILTDVKH

-483 NEEKLRSIS
+483 TEEKLRSIS
-492 LGRDLLEKELRRIGK
+492 LGRDLLEKELRRMGK
-507 SPAQILKA
+507 SPAQILKP
-515 ETVTAMLGRAGFSA
+515 ETMATMLARSGFSA
-529 PEEFFATV
+529 PDEFFATV
-537 GYGKLSPRQAMAK
+537 GYGKLSPRQAMAR
-550 LLPAEELPPE
+550 LLPPEELPPE
-560 GESKPERRVRHRPDE
+560 GEARPERKARQRPDD
-575 GVTLLGASDF
+575 GVTLLGAHDF
-585 LVRFARCCSPL
+585 LVHFARCCSPL

-601 IGFITKGR
+601 VGFITRGR
-609 GVSVHSTDCPNVD
+609 GVSVHSADCPNVD
-622 QLLYDPDRKIDVSW
+622 QLFYDPERKINVSW
-636 DAAPSMPHQVKIR
+636 DAAPTTPHQVKIR
-649 VTIGKDRPG
+649 VTIGVDRPG

>member
-1 MVAYVSMEAIGV
+1 MSV
-13 ESIVERVRKMNPEAD
+13 ESIIERVRAMNPEAD
-28 VALLE
+28 VTLLQ
-33 RAFDFAARVHKG
+33 RAYDFAARVHKG
-45 QERISGEPYLSH
+45 QERVSGEPYLSH
-57 PLAVAEILID
+57 PLAVAEILLD
-67 LNMDVQ
+67 LKMDVE
-73 SISAGLLHDVVEDT
+73 SIAAGLLHDVVEDT
-87 HASLEEVKQAFGSEI
+87 HASLEQVRQAFGNEI

-149 LHNMRTLD
+149 LHNMRTLE

-169 ETLDIYSPIAHRL
+169 ETLDIYAPIAHRL

-193 LGLRHLEPEVYHDLA
+193 LALRHLEPEVYHDLA
-208 ARVAKKR
+208 DRVAKKR

-226 GILQQKLSEVGIGAE
+226 EILQQKLTEVGIQAE
-241 IVGRPKHFY
+241 IIGRPKHFY

-259 HKEFDE
+259 RKEFDE

-290 SLWKPIP
+290 SLWKPIQ

-313 SLHTTVI
+313 SLHTTVV

-418 FDVHTDI
+418 FGVHTDI
-425 GLTCVGAKV
+425 GFTCVGAKV
-434 NGRIVPF
+434 NSRLVPL

-446 NGDIVEILTDPKH
+446 NGDIVEILTDVKH

-483 NEEKLRSIS
+483 TEEKLRSIS
-492 LGRDLLEKELRRIGK
+492 LGRDLLEKELRRMGK
-507 SPAQILKA
+507 SPAQILKP
-515 ETVTAMLGRAGFSA
+515 ETMATMLARSGFSA
-529 PEEFFATV
+529 PDEFFATV
-537 GYGKLSPRQAMAK
+537 GYGKLSPRQAMAR
-550 LLPAEELPPE
+550 LLPPEELPPE
-560 GESKPERRVRHRPDE
+560 GEARPERKARQRPDD
-575 GVTLLGASDF
+575 GVTLLGAHDF
-585 LVRFARCCSPL
+585 LIHFARCCSPL

-601 IGFITKGR
+601 VGFITRGR
-609 GVSVHSTDCPNVD
+609 GVSVHSADCPNVD
-622 QLLYDPDRKIDVSW
+622 QLFYDPERKINVSW
-636 DAAPSMPHQVKIR
+636 DAAPTTPHQVKIR
-649 VTIGKDRPG
+649 VTIGVDRPG

>member
-1 MVAYVSMEAIGV
+1 
-13 ESIVERVRKMNPEAD
+13 
-28 VALLE
+28 
-33 RAFDFAARVHKG
+33 
-45 QERISGEPYLSH
+45 
-57 PLAVAEILID
+57 
-67 LNMDVQ
+67 
-73 SISAGLLHDVVEDT
+73 
-87 HASLEEVKQAFGSEI
+87 
-102 GDLVDGLTKISKLHF
+102 
-117 GSRVEHQAESLRKM
+117 
-131 VLAMSKDIRVILI
+131 
-144 KLADR
+144 
-149 LHNMRTLD
+149 
-157 PLREE
+157 
-162 KRRLIAR
+162 
-169 ETLDIYSPIAHRL
+169 
-182 GIYWMKAELED
+182 
-193 LGLRHLEPEVYHDLA
+193 
-208 ARVAKKR
+208 VAKKR

-226 GILQQKLSEVGIGAE
+226 EILQQKLTEVGIQAE
-241 IVGRPKHFY
+241 IIGRPKHFY

-259 HKEFDE
+259 RKEFDE

-290 SLWKPIP
+290 SLWKPIQ

-313 SLHTTVI
+313 SLHTTVV

-418 FDVHTDI
+418 FGVHTDI
-425 GLTCVGAKV
+425 GFTCVGAKV
-434 NGRIVPF
+434 NSRLVPL

-446 NGDIVEILTDPKH
+446 NGDIVEILTDVKH

-483 NEEKLRSIS
+483 TEEKLRSIS
-492 LGRDLLEKELRRIGK
+492 LGRDLLEKELRRMGK
-507 SPAQILKA
+507 SPAQILKP
-515 ETVTAMLGRAGFSA
+515 ETMATMLARSGFSV
-529 PEEFFATV
+529 PDEFFATV
-537 GYGKLSPRQAMAK
+537 GYGKLSPRQAMAR
-550 LLPAEELPPE
+550 LLPPEELPPE
-560 GESKPERRVRHRPDE
+560 GEARPERKARQRPDD
-575 GVTLLGASDF
+575 GVTLLGAHDF
-585 LVRFARCCSPL
+585 LVHFARCCSPL

-601 IGFITKGR
+601 VGFITRGR
-609 GVSVHSTDCPNVD
+609 GVSVHSADCPNVD
-622 QLLYDPDRKIDVSW
+622 QLFYDPERKINVSW
-636 DAAPSMPHQVKIR
+636 DAAPTTPHQVKIR

>member
-1 MVAYVSMEAIGV
+1 MSV
-13 ESIVERVRKMNPEAD
+13 ESIIERVRAMNHEAD
-28 VALLE
+28 VALLQ
-33 RAFDFAARVHKG
+33 RAYDFAARVHKG
-45 QERISGEPYLSH
+45 QERVSGEPYLSH
-57 PLAVAEILID
+57 PLAVAEILLD
-67 LNMDVQ
+67 LKMDVE
-73 SISAGLLHDVVEDT
+73 SIAAGLLHDVVEDT
-87 HASLEEVKQAFGSEI
+87 HASLEQVRQAFGNEI

-149 LHNMRTLD
+149 LHNMRTLE

-193 LGLRHLEPEVYHDLA
+193 LALRHLEPEVYHDLA
-208 ARVAKKR
+208 DRVAKKR

-226 GILQQKLSEVGIGAE
+226 EILQQKLTEVGIQAE
-241 IVGRPKHFY
+241 IIGRPKHFY

-259 HKEFDE
+259 RKEFDE

-290 SLWKPIP
+290 SLWKPIQ

-313 SLHTTVI
+313 SLHTTVV

-418 FDVHTDI
+418 FGVHTDI
-425 GLTCVGAKV
+425 GFTCVGAKV
-434 NGRIVPF
+434 NSRLVPL

-446 NGDIVEILTDPKH
+446 NGDIVEILTDVKH

-474 RGRIKQWVK
+474 RGRIKQWVRT
-483 NEEKLRSIS
+483 EEKLRSIS
-492 LGRDLLEKELRRIGK
+492 LGRDLLEKELRRMGK
-507 SPAQILKA
+507 SPAQILKP
-515 ETVTAMLGRAGFSA
+515 ETMATMLARSGFSA
-529 PEEFFATV
+529 PDEFFATV
-537 GYGKLSPRQAMAK
+537 GYGKLSPRQAMAR
-550 LLPAEELPPE
+550 LLPPEELPPE
-560 GESKPERRVRHRPDE
+560 GEARPERKARQRPDD
-575 GVTLLGASDF
+575 GVTLLGAHDF
-585 LVRFARCCSPL
+585 LIHFARCCSPL

-601 IGFITKGR
+601 VGFITRGR
-609 GVSVHSTDCPNVD
+609 GVSVHSADCPNVD
-622 QLLYDPDRKIDVSW
+622 QLFYDPERKINVSW
-636 DAAPSMPHQVKIR
+636 DAAPTTPHQVKIR
-649 VTIGKDRPG
+649 VTIGVDRPG

>member
-1 MVAYVSMEAIGV
+1 MSV
-13 ESIVERVRKMNPEAD
+13 ESIIERVRAMNHEAD
-28 VALLE
+28 VALLQ
-33 RAFDFAARVHKG
+33 RAYDFAARVHKG
-45 QERISGEPYLSH
+45 QERVSGEPYLSH
-57 PLAVAEILID
+57 PLAVAEILLD
-67 LNMDVQ
+67 LKMDVE
-73 SISAGLLHDVVEDT
+73 SIAAGLLHDVVEDT
-87 HASLEEVKQAFGSEI
+87 HASLEQVRQAFGNEI

-149 LHNMRTLD
+149 LHNMRTLE

-193 LGLRHLEPEVYHDLA
+193 LALRHLEPEVYHDLA
-208 ARVAKKR
+208 DRVAKKR

-226 GILQQKLSEVGIGAE
+226 EILQQKLTEVGIQAE
-241 IVGRPKHFY
+241 IIGRPKHFY

-259 HKEFDE
+259 RKEFDE

-290 SLWKPIP
+290 SLWKPIQ

-313 SLHTTVI
+313 SLHTTVV

-418 FDVHTDI
+418 FGVHTDI
-425 GLTCVGAKV
+425 GFTCVGAKV
-434 NGRIVPF
+434 NSRLVPL

-446 NGDIVEILTDPKH
+446 NGDIVEILTDVKH

-474 RGRIKQWVK
+474 RGRIKQWVRT
-483 NEEKLRSIS
+483 EEKLRSIS
-492 LGRDLLEKELRRIGK
+492 LGRDLLEKELRRMGK
-507 SPAQILKA
+507 SPAQILKP
-515 ETVTAMLGRAGFSA
+515 ETMTTMLARSGFSA
-529 PEEFFATV
+529 PDEFFATV
-537 GYGKLSPRQAMAK
+537 GYGKLSPRQAMAR
-550 LLPAEELPPE
+550 LLPPEELPPE
-560 GESKPERRVRHRPDE
+560 GEARPERKARQRPDD
-575 GVTLLGASDF
+575 GVTLLGAHDF
-585 LVRFARCCSPL
+585 LVHFARCCSPL

-601 IGFITKGR
+601 VGFITRGR
-609 GVSVHSTDCPNVD
+609 GVSVHSADCPNVD
-622 QLLYDPDRKIDVSW
+622 QLFYDPERKINVSW
-636 DAAPSMPHQVKIR
+636 DATPTTPHQVKIR
-649 VTIGKDRPG
+649 VTIGVDRPG

-683 DRKGLNTFTLE
+683 DRKGLNTFILE

>member
-1 MVAYVSMEAIGV
+1 MLEITD
-13 ESIVERVRKMNPEAD
+13 IVERVKAMSPEGD
-28 VALLE
+28 VDLLR
-33 RAFDFAARVHKG
+33 RAHEFAARVHTG
-45 QERISGEPYLSH
+45 QERASGEPYLSH
-57 PLAVAEILID
+57 PLAVASILLD
-67 LNMDVQ
+67 LKMDVQ
-73 SISAGLLHDVVEDT
+73 TIAAGLLHDVVEDT
-87 HASLEEVKQAFGSEI
+87 HASLEEVRRAFGDEI
-102 GDLVDGLTKISKLHF
+102 ADLVDGVTKLSKLSF
-117 GSRVEHQAESLRKM
+117 STRVEHQAESFRKM
-131 VLAMSKDIRVILI
+131 VLAMSKDIRVILV

-149 LHNMRTLD
+149 LHNMRTLEA
-157 PLREE
+157 LREE

-169 ETLDIYSPIAHRL
+169 DTLDIYAPIAHRL
-182 GIYWMKAELED
+182 GIYWLKAELED
-193 LGLRHLEPEVYHDLA
+193 LALRHLEPEVYHDLA
-208 ARVAKKR
+208 IRVAKKR

-226 GILQQKLSEVGIGAE
+226 GILQRKLDEVGIDAE
-241 IVGRPKHFY
+241 ITGRPKHFY
-250 SIYKKMRDQ
+250 SIYKKMRD
-259 HKEFDE
+259 HDKEFDE

-276 ESVKDCYGSLGVIH
+276 ASIKDCYGALGVIH

-313 SLHTTVI
+313 SLHTTVV
-320 GPVGEPV
+320 GPVGEPA
-327 EIQIRTHEMHKTAED
+327 EIQIRTREMHRTAEE

-352 GRAALDPADKGFA
+352 GRAGLDPGDKGFA

-418 FDVHTDI
+418 FAVHTDI
-425 GLTCVGAKV
+425 GLACTGAKV
-434 NGRIVPF
+434 NGRLVPL

-446 NGDIVEILTDPKH
+446 NGDIVEITTDPKH
-459 RPSRDWLKLVKTPRA
+459 HPSRDWLKLVKTPRA
-474 RGRIKQWVK
+474 KGRIKQWIK
-483 NEEKLRSIS
+483 SQEKVRSIS
-492 LGRDLLEKELRRIGK
+492 LGRDLLEKELRRVGM
-507 SPAQILKA
+507 SPAQLLKPEA
-515 ETVTAMLGRAGFSA
+515 LGRTLARYGYGA
-529 PEEFFATV
+529 PDEFFATV

-550 LLPAEELPPE
+550 LLPPEALPPDE
-560 GESKPERRVRHRPDE
+560 DARADRKVRPRQDD
-575 GVTLLGASDF
+575 GVTLQGVDDL
-585 LVRFARCCSPL
+585 LIRFARCCSPL

-601 IGFITKGR
+601 VGFITRGR
-609 GVSVHSTDCPNVD
+609 GVSVHAADCPNVD
-622 QLLYDPDRKIDVSW
+622 QLLYDPERKISVSW
-636 DAAPSMPHQVKIR
+636 EATPKTAHQVKIR

-658 ILAAISTAISA
+658 ILAAISSAISA

-717 ERIRG
+717 ERIRR